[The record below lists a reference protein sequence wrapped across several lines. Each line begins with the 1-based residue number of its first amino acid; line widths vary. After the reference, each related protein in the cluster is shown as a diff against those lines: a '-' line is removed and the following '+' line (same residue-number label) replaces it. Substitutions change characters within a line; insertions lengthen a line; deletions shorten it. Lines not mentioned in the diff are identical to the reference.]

1 MLYHACSL
9 LTEITNLQIKG
20 EVDALERAK
29 DEESK
34 KFKSHNIDFDFSIL
48 VRIKEAVVD
57 VSSGCMELALKVVQS
72 KFCCESN

>member
-1 MLYHACSL
+1 MHIHN
-9 LTEITNLQIKG
+9 EQKNTNIQIKG

-34 KFKSHNIDFDFSIL
+34 KFKSHSIDFDFSIL

-57 VSSGCMELALKVVQS
+57 VSSACMELALKVIEIPKWVTKS
-72 KFCCESN
+72 